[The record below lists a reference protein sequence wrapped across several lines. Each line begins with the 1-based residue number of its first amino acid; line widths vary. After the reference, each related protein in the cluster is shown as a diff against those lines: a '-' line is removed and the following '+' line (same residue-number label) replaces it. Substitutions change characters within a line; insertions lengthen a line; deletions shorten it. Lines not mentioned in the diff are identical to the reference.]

1 MNILYR
7 ILFILLIVPSL
18 AGAQT
23 IALFENETTGI
34 PGAHV
39 FCRNLDNQKT
49 FTFFTDV
56 NGKVSLNEIGSYK
69 HLAVSIYALGFE
81 RLNDTIN
88 NAADKKYFLKPSQT
102 GLNELVITAQYAPN
116 DPEKAVHNIRIIDA
130 KKITAMAAVTLR
142 DVLTNELNVRIG
154 QDNILGSSMKL
165 QGVSGQNVKILMDG
179 VPMIGR
185 LNGDIDISQI
195 NMNNVERI
203 EIVEG
208 PLSVSYGTDAL
219 GGTINIIT
227 KKSQDH
233 KVSADVQTYYESY
246 GQYNLN
252 ANLGYNFKNQSIR
265 LTGGR
270 NYFDGWNPG
279 DKQFSMDWQHPVA
292 DSSRSKQWNPKETYY
307 GSLNYGYRLK
317 DLQFYYTL
325 DYFNEVI
332 KNRGYP
338 EPHADYVNASD
349 DVYKTNRLN
358 NSISVNG
365 KLNSRFRLDGVIGY
379 NYYKRDKNTYV
390 KDLTTLE
397 QILSPNE
404 GDQDTS
410 IYKTLMSRATISNY
424 NTASP
429 VNYEIGYDVKLESTS
444 GALIK
449 NEKESINDYAVFGSM
464 EWKAF
469 KNFVV
474 RPGLRLAYNTDYKA
488 PLIPSLNVKYT
499 IPTIGNGS
507 VNIRGSYARGFRA
520 PSLTELYFDFV
531 DNNHTIHGNE
541 NLKAEYS
548 NNFGLS
554 VNYMRSKGEWS
565 YKTEVSAFYT
575 SIKNKIDYAT
585 DSSRYDPT
593 QAGVV
598 PLIYLNIDQYK
609 SLGVQLQQSV
619 SYQHLKVT
627 LGASYIGTYNDLST
641 EYNVS
646 VLSYSPEIKA
656 NVFYELHKPEMTFGL
671 FYKYNGKQNGYAL
684 NTSGTDAELTT
695 MAAYSWAD
703 CSISKM
709 FFQKKLNVAI
719 GSKNIFNVQSV
730 AQTGASS
737 SSSPHSSS
745 TGFTPVGAGRTY
757 FITLTYHFK
766 GNKI

>member
-7 ILFILLIVPSL
+7 ILFILFIVPSFTH
-18 AGAQT
+18 AQT
-23 IALFENETTGI
+23 ISLFENETTSV
-34 PGAHV
+34 PGAHL
-39 FCRNLDNQKT
+39 FCKNLDNQKT
-49 FTFFTDV
+49 YTFFSDAD
-56 NGKVSLNEIGSYK
+56 GKVHLKDIGSFK
-69 HLAVSIYALGFE
+69 HLAISIYALGFE
-81 RLNDTIN
+81 RLNDTLSN
-88 NAADKKYFLKPSQT
+88 TSDKKYFLKQTQT

-116 DPEKAVHNIRIIDA
+116 DPEKAVHAIRIIDA
-130 KKITAMAAVTLR
+130 KKITAMAAVTLK
-142 DVLTNELNVRIG
+142 DVLTNELNIRIS

-227 KKSQDH
+227 KKGQGH
-233 KVSADVQTYYESY
+233 KISADVQGYYESY

-252 ANLGYNFKNQSIR
+252 ANVGYNFKNQSIR
-265 LTGGR
+265 LSGGR
-270 NYFDGWNPG
+270 NFFDGWNPG
-279 DKQFSMDWQHPVA
+279 DKQFKMDWAHHPVA
-292 DSSRSKQWNPKETYY
+292 DSSRSKQWNPKESYF
-307 GSLNYGYRLK
+307 GSLSYGYKLK

-325 DYFNEVI
+325 DYFNEEI

-338 EPHADYVNASD
+338 EPHSDYVNASD
-349 DVYKTNRLN
+349 DIYKTTRLN
-358 NSISVNG
+358 NSVSVDG
-365 KLNSRFRLDGVIGY
+365 KLSSRFRLNGVVGY
-379 NYYKRDKNTYV
+379 NYYKRNKNTYV
-390 KDLTTLE
+390 KDLSTLD

-410 IYKTLMSRATISNY
+410 VFKTFMSRATISNY
-424 NTASP
+424 NQSSP
-429 VNYEIGYDVKLESTS
+429 VNYEIGYDAKLESTT
-444 GALIK
+444 GARIK
-449 NEKESINDYAVFGSM
+449 SREESINDYALFGSL

-520 PSLTELYFDFV
+520 PTLTELYFDFV

-548 NNFGLS
+548 NNFSLA
-554 VNYMRSKGEWS
+554 VNYMRSKGDWS
-565 YKTEVSAFYT
+565 YKTEASAFYT
-575 SIKNKIDYAT
+575 SIKNKIGYAT

-609 SLGVQLQQSV
+609 SLGVQFQQSV
-619 SYQHLKVT
+619 SYKHLKVT

-641 EYNVS
+641 EFNVS
-646 VLSYSPEIKA
+646 ALTYSPEVKA
-656 NVFYELHKPEMTFGL
+656 NVFYEWHQPDMTFGL
-671 FYKYNGKQNGYAL
+671 FYKFNGKQNGYAL
-684 NTSGTDAELTT
+684 NSDGTNAELTT

-709 FFQKKLNVAI
+709 FFEKKLNVAI
-719 GSKNIFNVQSV
+719 GSKNIFNIESV

-737 SSSPHSSS
+737 SSSPHSSG
-745 TGFTPVGAGRTY
+745 TGATPIGSGRTY
-757 FITLTYHFK
+757 FITMTYHFRGDK
-766 GNKI
+766 